1 MTEIERWLK
10 KYGKATTTTNK
21 KDTHTNATGNST
33 KAPKKDVN
41 ERVREIMKDF
51 SLSMETPE
59 QKMQRRMNNVA
70 PNYRPGVHTQNFS
83 APSGRIHFYINCEL
97 EQILHYGGEVIDIKT
112 TGNSMFTNVLLM
124 YKMPDWD
131 VILKIMYG
139 DC

>member
-21 KDTHTNATGNST
+21 KDTHTNVTGNST

-59 QKMQRRMNNVA
+59 QKMQRRMNNVD
-70 PNYRPGVHTQNFS
+70 PDYRPGVHTQNFS

-112 TGNSMFTNVLLM
+112 TGNSMFTNVLLI